1 MNGDEHILQA
11 RFLVFDME
19 MTGLSP
25 WDGDKIVEIATV
37 PVDGLS
43 VQRDDAFF
51 VQLDPGRPVGV
62 EAKRITGIRGRLL
75 SNSPTI
81 EEVLPDFIERLETGI
96 PVGQSP
102 ALDMEFLLAAGKEV
116 GVMPPEM
123 DVLDILRIYCYLFP
137 HANRFALD
145 DIAHKLGIRGRSGE
159 HSALEDA
166 LLTADIFVRLGRR
179 LIKMGISHTNEL
191 VRIGG
196 VQRK

>member
-1 MNGDEHILQA
+1 MNGNEHILQA
-11 RFLVFDME
+11 HFLVFDME

-37 PVDGLS
+37 PVTGLS

-51 VQLDPGRPVGV
+51 VQLDPGRHIGV
-62 EAKRITGIRGRLL
+62 EAKRVTGIRGRLL
-75 SNSPTI
+75 SDAPTI
-81 EEVLPDFIERLETGI
+81 EEVLPDFIERLATEI

-116 GVMPPEM
+116 GVMPPET
-123 DVLDILRIYCYLFP
+123 DVLDILRIYRYLFP
-137 HANRFALD
+137 HTNRFALD
-145 DIAHKLGIRGRSGE
+145 DIARGLGIRGRSGN

-179 LIKMGISHTNEL
+179 LIKMGISHTNDI

-196 VQRK
+196 VQRR